1 MHASLMSTENNTA
14 KYIKKGNLLS
24 VHYSHVQCCQNF

>member
-14 KYIKKGNLLS
+14 KYIKNGNPLL
-24 VHYSHVQCCQNF
+24 VHYSHV